1 MPIVQ
6 SKEHS
11 KRIFTISA
19 PNFKET
25 ISCDLQGVAKVSDQA
40 WQLLST
46 KYPYK
51 NFVVVEREDVAPIKE
66 DKIEKV
72 EISEPLIKEE
82 GEPLKTPEVIEVSP
96 AEIIEEEES
105 LEDVINAIDAIDE
118 LKAFAKDLGLPEDEW
133 NTYKRKDHFKN
144 YLIGK
149 INEETEK

>member
-51 NFVVVEREDVAPIKE
+51 DFSVVGEE

-72 EISEPLIKEE
+72 EISEPLTKEE
-82 GEPLKTPEVIEVSP
+82 GEPLKTPEVIEVEP
-96 AEIIEEEES
+96 TEIIEEEES